1 MDKIAKPARDDYAA
15 GFQQAADDLHNGFA
29 RPCDRFDPVKSP
41 YQEGWNARMQI
52 EGSQTFVGRL
62 VLVIMIIMLLSAAIW
77 LVQLWTASS

>member
-52 EGSQTFVGRL
+52 EGSQTFVGSL
-62 VLVIMIIMLLSAAIW
+62 IVVLVITMLLSATLL
-77 LVQLWTASS
+77 LVQMWTAGS